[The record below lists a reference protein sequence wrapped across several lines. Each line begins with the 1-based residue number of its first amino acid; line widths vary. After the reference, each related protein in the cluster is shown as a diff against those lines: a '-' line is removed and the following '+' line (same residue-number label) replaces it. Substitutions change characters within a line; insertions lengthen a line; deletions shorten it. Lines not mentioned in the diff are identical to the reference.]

1 MESLKLQSLKVFLG
15 EMVMLQSRIGNLGT
29 IFKSGNDGVKLGIER
44 QSRIFHY
51 TGRGKVYEYY
61 AGAIKDS

>member
-1 MESLKLQSLKVFLG
+1 MKELLG
-15 EMVMLQSRIGNLGT
+15 EKVVLQSRIGRLET
-29 IFKSGNDGVKLGIER
+29 IFKSGNDGMKSGNER

-51 TGRGKVYEYY
+51 TGKGKVYEYY